1 LGNFEFADVAVQ
13 STVLSY
19 LKLTTSLVLGT
30 GLIFQLPVLVYFL
43 AKIGLVSSA
52 FLKKYRKHAF
62 VLNLIVAAIIT
73 PPDITSQLLVSFPV
87 LLLYEVSIIIA
98 GRVEKNKAKQEV

>member
-1 LGNFEFADVAVQ
+1 
-13 STVLSY
+13 
-19 LKLTTSLVLGT
+19 
-30 GLIFQLPVLVYFL
+30 
-43 AKIGLVSSA
+43 
-52 FLKKYRKHAF
+52 
-62 VLNLIVAAIIT
+62 LIVAAIIT